1 MEYINRDNNYIHV
14 YDATK
19 AHALYQKC
27 NNSVLNKK
35 LYKIHGV

>member
-1 MEYINRDNNYIHV
+1 MGYINGDNNYIHV

-27 NNSVLNKK
+27 NYSVLNNT